1 MSLKTPSAS
10 TLLKIALITAVL
22 SLAAYLLF
30 PVLSLSQGASG
41 FSLGTALGA
50 FLGSLLLSLFGS
62 SASAP
67 KARAD
72 NTPGETQSIFVG
84 NLAFKASRDE
94 LRDLFAR
101 YGTVHS
107 VRIMTD
113 RATRRPRGFGFVEM
127 SVGDAKRAIKALDG
141 QEFHGRA
148 MRVNQGN
155 ERRPEQ
161 NAA

>member
-10 TLLKIALITAVL
+10 TLVKIVITTAALALI
-22 SLAAYLLF
+22 AYLLF
-30 PVLSLSQGASG
+30 PVLGLTKAAGS
-41 FSLGTALGA
+41 FVIGTALGA
-50 FLGSLLLSLFGS
+50 FLGSLAVSMMG

-67 KARAD
+67 KMAAAA
-72 NTPGETQSIFVG
+72 NGETQSVFVG
-84 NLAFKASRDE
+84 NLAFKASRDDLRE
-94 LRDLFAR
+94 LFSK

-127 SVGDAKRAIKALDG
+127 ATSDADRAIKALDG
-141 QEFHGRA
+141 QEFHGRPL
-148 MRVNQGN
+148 RVNQGN
-155 ERRPEQ
+155 ERRPVQ

>member
-1 MSLKTPSAS
+1 M
-10 TLLKIALITAVL
+10 LLKIALTAAVL
-22 SLAAYLLF
+22 ALAAYILF
-30 PVLSLSQGASG
+30 PVLPLPQGAAG

-50 FLGSLLLSLFGS
+50 FLAGLLLSLLGGSGS
-62 SASAP
+62 SST
-67 KARAD
+67 ARATAD
-72 NTPGETQSIFVG
+72 HEPGETQSVFVG
-84 NLAFKASRDE
+84 NLAFKTSREE

-101 YGTVHS
+101 YGAVHS

-127 SVGDAKRAIKALDG
+127 SSGDAKRAIKALDG

-148 MRVNQGN
+148 LRVNQGN
-155 ERRPEQ
+155 ERRPVQ